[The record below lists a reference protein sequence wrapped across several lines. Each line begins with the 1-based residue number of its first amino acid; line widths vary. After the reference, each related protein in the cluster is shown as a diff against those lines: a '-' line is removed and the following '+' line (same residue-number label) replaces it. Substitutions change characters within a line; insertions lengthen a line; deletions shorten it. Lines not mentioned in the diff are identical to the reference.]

1 MAGIKLPSTINF
13 YHEKVNFFRV
23 NHVDGAIGG
32 LTPTRD
38 IFMSLYSQRIAIPKI
53 IEQSLSLEG
62 KVGEEVKREGKEGIF
77 RELEIGLVLT
87 PTTVRQIAEWL
98 IRQADL
104 VEQTIPPTT
113 EVQRGKIIQGKTL

>member
-1 MAGIKLPSTINF
+1 MAGIKLPSTIKF
-13 YHEKVNFFRV
+13 YHEKGNFFRV
-23 NHVDGAIGG
+23 IHVDGAIGG

-77 RELEIGLVLT
+77 RELEIGVVLS
-87 PTTVRQIAEWL
+87 PTTARQIAEWL

-113 EVQRGKIIQGKTL
+113 EVQRGKIIQ